1 MGSLSFDRFTLLR
14 FRHLSRIRAWP
25 VLGAGCGKP
34 DAVGGVNRDGVRGMF
49 PSRGRGFSGC
59 VAVVALGGL
68 LLAVL
73 CAGPVEAQ
81 EEATA
86 KSAPAAKGAGD
97 GGVKEGAE
105 TNDAVTGEGEAEAGP
120 GLSDMLIPIA
130 GMGLIFYFIVLAP
143 QKKARKKQQTV
154 VDALKKHDRV
164 VTIGGIVGTIV
175 SIDTANEE
183 VVLEVGP
190 DTQLRILRRSIQGPK
205 PFGSD
210 DEGESGEKK

>member
-1 MGSLSFDRFTLLR
+1 
-14 FRHLSRIRAWP
+14 
-25 VLGAGCGKP
+25 
-34 DAVGGVNRDGVRGMF
+34 MF

-120 GLSDMLIPIA
+120 GLSDMLIPIV

>member
-120 GLSDMLIPIA
+120 GLSDMLIPIV

>member
-1 MGSLSFDRFTLLR
+1 
-14 FRHLSRIRAWP
+14 
-25 VLGAGCGKP
+25 
-34 DAVGGVNRDGVRGMF
+34 
-49 PSRGRGFSGC
+49 
-59 VAVVALGGL
+59 VVALGGL

-81 EEATA
+81 EETTA
-86 KSAPAAKGAGD
+86 KSAPAAKKGAGD
-97 GGVKEGAE
+97 GGVKEGAK
-105 TNDAVTGEGEAEAGP
+105 TNDAAPGEGEGEAQDGP
-120 GLSDMLIPIA
+120 GLSDMLVPII

-190 DTQLRILRRSIQGPK
+190 DTQLRMLRRSIQGPK